1 MDEKIKAIIAQDE
14 KSNKIK
20 RAEFKELSKKVD
32 FSPEEAQIAFLKEL
46 VKDKAEQETFL
57 KSPKEYAEKHNIV
70 LDPEFV
76 QLTVDSVLFDVEIT
90 DPIRE
95 RLGENGLK
103 DLVDIR
109 GRYVPGA
116 TALGPAAVA
125 AGAACVAAVAAVATL
140 VVTLTRSSKVDNISS
155 IREVANGKIRLPKG
169 REFNRRDSIT
179 KYRKK

>member
-1 MDEKIKAIIAQDE
+1 MDANIKALIAQDE
-14 KSNKIK
+14 KNTKVK
-20 RAEFKELSKKVD
+20 RAEFKELSKKIE

-46 VKDKAEQETFL
+46 VKDKTEQDAFL
-57 KSPKEYAEKHNIV
+57 KAPKEYAEKHNIA

-109 GRYVPGA
+109 GRYVPGS

-125 AGAACVAAVAAVATL
+125 AGAACVAAAAAVATL
-140 VVTLTRSSKVDNISS
+140 VVTLTRSSRVGNLSS